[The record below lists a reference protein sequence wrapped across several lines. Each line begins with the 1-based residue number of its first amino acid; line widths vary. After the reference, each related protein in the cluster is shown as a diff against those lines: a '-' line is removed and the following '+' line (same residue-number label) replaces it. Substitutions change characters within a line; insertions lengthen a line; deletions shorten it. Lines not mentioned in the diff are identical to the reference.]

1 MRSFSIIF
9 APPMSRRKLAETP
22 EQVKE
27 RRLFAVLVRSLRA
40 CAGWSQKELA
50 QQLGI
55 SPASI
60 AKLET
65 GELRI
70 NADKKEE
77 LLQLF
82 KKTGVNFVYSPIS
95 ISIVVDEKL
104 ISRLD
109 QSTTLTAP
117 IEGF

>member
-1 MRSFSIIF
+1 
-9 APPMSRRKLAETP
+9 MSRKKLVETA

-27 RRLFAVLVRSLRA
+27 RRSLAVLIRSLRA

-50 QQLGI
+50 LQLDL

-65 GELRI
+65 GELRL
-70 NADKKEE
+70 NAEKKEE

-82 KKTGVNFVYSPIS
+82 KKAGVNFVYSPIS

-104 ISRLD
+104 ISKLD
-109 QSTTLTAP
+109 GSSTLTAP
-117 IEGF
+117 IEKSMY